1 VGAGDALQLLLVL
14 LEQVQLVVHGEHRLM
29 T

>member
-1 VGAGDALQLLLVL
+1 VLQLRLVL

-29 T
+29 TIQ